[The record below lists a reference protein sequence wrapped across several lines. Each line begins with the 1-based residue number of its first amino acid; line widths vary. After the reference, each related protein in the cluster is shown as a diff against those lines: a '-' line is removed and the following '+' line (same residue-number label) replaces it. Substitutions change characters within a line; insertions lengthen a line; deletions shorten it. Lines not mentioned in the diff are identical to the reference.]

1 MLLLLIDSL
10 KLIFATVTT
19 STSIS
24 IHNLRFQLKI
34 SKSEKIDGIIGGT
47 HLVGRSEDYLNR
59 TIQELKKFNLGLIS
73 PCHCTGFKATA
84 RRNGVTRAWRLV

>member
-34 SKSEKIDGIIGGT
+34 SKSEK
-47 HLVGRSEDYLNR
+47 V
-59 TIQELKKFNLGLIS
+59 FLIYKYNQFETYS
-73 PCHCTGFKATA
+73 LEKAYQKT
-84 RRNGVTRAWRLV
+84 VY